1 MKAPHPK
8 SRAAISTSP
17 QGGGETAL
25 LALSRLCE
33 GAKQTTAES
42 EHTPHLPLAG
52 RSTRREPRRVGGLSA

>member
-17 QGGGETAL
+17 QGGGGIEQI
-25 LALSRLCE
+25 
-33 GAKQTTAES
+33 AKSHRDVDAKS
-42 EHTPHLPLAG
+42 EFEFYLPLAG